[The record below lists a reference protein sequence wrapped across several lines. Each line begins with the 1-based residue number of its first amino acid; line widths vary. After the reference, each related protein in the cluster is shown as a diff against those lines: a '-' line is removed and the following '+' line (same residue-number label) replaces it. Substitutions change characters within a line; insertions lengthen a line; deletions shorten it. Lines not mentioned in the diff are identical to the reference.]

1 MRAQK
6 TRAPKAG
13 TIPIAEPPKVE
24 RTTSLQIS
32 CRRTLQDW
40 SAPNFEQDQ
49 LRQYYLDH
57 LVERPDG
64 WSRNCLGAHLTAS
77 SLICAAGEA
86 KVLLTLHS
94 RIGRWLQTGGHI
106 ESTDT
111 TLEAAAVREAHEE
124 SGLVD
129 LALEPSPL
137 LLSKHEA
144 PCGSI
149 RPTYHLDVQY
159 LVIASQTVSPKIGN
173 ESIDV
178 RWFAHDQ
185 LPAVDDSVVALVRA
199 ARVRLGW

>member
-1 MRAQK
+1 MRA
-6 TRAPKAG
+6 PNAG
-13 TIPIAEPPKVE
+13 TIPAAEPA
-24 RTTSLQIS
+24 TSLQIR
-32 CRRTLQDW
+32 CRRTLEDW
-40 SAPNFEQDQ
+40 SAPNSEQDQ

-64 WSRNCLGAHLTAS
+64 WSRSCLGAHLTAS
-77 SLICAAGEA
+77 SLICAVGEPQ
-86 KVLLTLHS
+86 VLLTLHS

-106 ESTDT
+106 ESTDR

-137 LLSKHEA
+137 LLSMHEA
-144 PCGSI
+144 PCGSV

-185 LPAVDDSVVALVRA
+185 LPAVDDSVIALVRA
-199 ARVRLGW
+199 AQVRLGW

>member
-1 MRAQK
+1 MR
-6 TRAPKAG
+6 TPKAG
-13 TIPIAEPPKVE
+13 TIPEAEPPKVE
-24 RTTSLQIS
+24 PTTSLQTS

-40 SAPNFEQDQ
+40 SAPNPAQDQ
-49 LRQYYLDH
+49 LRQDYLDH
-57 LVERPDG
+57 LIERPDG
-64 WSRNCLGAHLTAS
+64 WSRNCLGAHLTVS
-77 SLICAAGEA
+77 SLICAAGESQ
-86 KVLLTLHS
+86 VLLTLHS

-106 ESTDT
+106 ESTDS

-129 LALEPSPL
+129 LALAPSPL
-137 LLSKHEA
+137 LLSRHEA
-144 PCGSI
+144 PCGSV

-159 LVIASQTVSPKIGN
+159 LVIAGRTVSPKIGD

-199 ARVRLGW
+199 ARARLGW